1 MISALK
7 TLPAWIKVSVY
18 FIILWLG
25 TLLAGTV
32 TILNDFS
39 FFLAI
44 AVLVAMAFTGSL
56 PQATIG
62 CGFFPQRRQHLI
74 QFAAGLACGICMLLV
89 TAFITFLL
97 TGDSWQFN
105 HHPSLPVILL
115 TFAFC
120 LWSAFVQEA
129 VFRGFPFQV
138 MLQRYAPW
146 IAQLAIAIPFG
157 LMHVKQGMSGQE
169 IFTTMLCTGMGSLLF
184 GLAYIRTR
192 NLMLP
197 IGLHCGW
204 NYAQALIPRTQPGST
219 PDSLVIVSG
228 DVADYNFLN
237 VIAPYLL
244 VVSLA
249 IVLLLFM
256 GRNLRQPQ
264 PSTVTHPFRERP

>member
-18 FIILWLG
+18 FVLLWLG
-25 TLLAGTV
+25 TLLAGAVTV
-32 TILNDFS
+32 LNDFS

-44 AVLVAMAFTGSL
+44 AVVVAMAFTGSL
-56 PQATIG
+56 RKATIG
-62 CGFFPQRRQHLI
+62 CGFFPQRRQHLL

-89 TAFITFLL
+89 TVFITLLL
-97 TGDSWQFN
+97 TGDSWQVN
-105 HHPSLPVILL
+105 HHPSFPFILL

-146 IAQLAIAIPFG
+146 IAQLTIALPFG
-157 LMHVKQGMSGQE
+157 LMHVKQGMGSEE
-169 IFTTMLCTGMGSLLF
+169 IFITMLCTGMGSLLF

-204 NYAQALIPRTQPGST
+204 NYAQALIPRTQPGTT
-219 PDSLVIVSG
+219 PDSLVTVSG
-228 DVADYNFLN
+228 NIADYTFLN
-237 VIAPYLL
+237 IIAPYLL

-249 IVLLLFM
+249 IGLLLVM
-256 GRNLRQPQ
+256 GRNNRQPQ
-264 PSTVTHPFRERP
+264 SSTVV

>member
-1 MISALK
+1 MISTLK
-7 TLPAWIKVSVY
+7 TWPAWIKVSVY

-25 TLLAGTV
+25 TLLAGTINV
-32 TILNDFS
+32 LNDFS
-39 FFLAI
+39 FFLAV

-56 PQATIG
+56 RKATVG

-74 QFAAGLACGICMLLV
+74 QFAAGLAGGICMLLITV
-89 TAFITFLL
+89 FITFLL
-97 TGDSWQFN
+97 TGDNWKLN
-105 HHPSLPVILL
+105 HPPSLPLLLL

-146 IAQLAIAIPFG
+146 IAQLVIAIPFG

-169 IFTTMLCTGMGSLLF
+169 MFITMLCTGMGSLLF

-204 NYAQALIPRTQPGST
+204 NYAQALIPRTQPGNTS
-219 PDSLVIVSG
+219 DSLVIVSG
-228 DVADYNFLN
+228 NVADYNFLN

-249 IVLLLFM
+249 ILLLLFT
-256 GRNLRQPQ
+256 GRNFRQPQ
-264 PSTVTHPFRERP
+264 PSTIPHPF